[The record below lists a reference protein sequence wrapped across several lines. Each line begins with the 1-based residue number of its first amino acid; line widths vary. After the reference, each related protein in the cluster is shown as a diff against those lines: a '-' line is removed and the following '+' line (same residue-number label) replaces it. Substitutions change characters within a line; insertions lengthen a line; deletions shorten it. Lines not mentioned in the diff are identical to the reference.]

1 MATRARRV
9 LGRFRRFVACNLGL
23 SWNLK
28 CVCRQVTATGRSGRI
43 KSLGGKG
50 PRPSGGENNQSDFV
64 LLKNPARS
72 LKINQRNSM
81 VFTRKRERVGTAI

>member
-50 PRPSGGENNQSDFV
+50 PRPSGGEIISPI
-64 LLKNPARS
+64 LS
-72 LKINQRNSM
+72 SGKIPHGR
-81 VFTRKRERVGTAI
+81 